1 MIAIIDYDA
10 GNIKS
15 VEKALLALGQEVKVT
30 SDREKILSADKV
42 ILPGVGAFG
51 DAMANLRE
59 SGLDEVIRE
68 VVKKEI
74 PFLGICLGL
83 QLLFESSEEA
93 PGVAGLG
100 ILKGKILRIP
110 ERAGLKLL
118 GTYIDALPLLINKE
132 TGKRKYFIK
141 ML

>member
-15 VEKALLALGQEVKVT
+15 VEKALLALGQEVEVT

-110 ERAGLKLL
+110 ERAGLKIPHPGHGHLKWKFRR
-118 GTYIDALPLLINKE
+118 YESCP
-132 TGKRKYFIK
+132 
-141 ML
+141 